1 MDQPT
6 VLQLVQTLGAAL
18 IAYLGVR
25 FTGRRA
31 HEAAKATRHSEDLKA
46 AAEEWRE
53 LKEEYRT
60 RLMAVEK
67 RVGQTEE
74 ALVEERQHSR
84 RQDGDM
90 KRLRRQLTAWARWAE
105 NLSHNWPTIR
115 QQPHPPAPPMD
126 DYYHQHRQERTER
139 HDD

>member
-6 VLQLVQTLGAAL
+6 FLQLVQTLGAAF

-25 FTGRRA
+25 FTGNRA
-31 HEAAKATRHSEDLKA
+31 QEANRATRRSEDLKD
-46 AAEEWRE
+46 AAEEWRA

-60 RLMAVEK
+60 RLQAVEE
-67 RVGQTEE
+67 RVGHTEA

-84 RQDGDM
+84 RQDVDM

-105 NLSHNWPTIR
+105 NLSHNWSTIR
-115 QQPHPPAPPMD
+115 QQPHPPPPPMD
-126 DYYHQHRQERTER
+126 DYNHQHRQENGER
-139 HDD
+139 P